1 MGRLCKWRAQLTVNQ
16 PSYDCGGSTPSL
28 PTKKSL
34 NKHLTFPL
42 EFDIMELNNER
53 RNMEMK
59 LANKESKSILA
70 KLLASENLTVEHG
83 KFNTA
88 SFDTKNRVLRLP
100 IWKEMSGSLY
110 DLLVLHEVGHALFT
124 PEEGLHD
131 AQGYGKGFKSYLNV
145 VEDARIERKI
155 KIKYPGGRRS
165 FIEGYSD
172 LMERDFFG
180 IKREELTG
188 LGLIDKINLHY
199 KVGDHMNLTF
209 SGEESVF
216 LDRIDNAQTWKDVVK
231 ICEDLYEYAKENESE
246 TDMSEHSWEE
256 FMTEDDEEESDWDDN
271 YDPSDY
277 EDSEES
283 NEESPSSES
292 NNESEENKEE
302 NESSSGSENSDEEN
316 ESGENESE
324 ETTGGSSSGAEGGTD
339 GNFEPESKTDRNF
352 RNNETELVSE
362 KAKPYVYIN
371 LPNKVELNQIIIKP
385 SELYAEYKNLYS
397 GDNESRYGH
406 LTGNELMIE
415 ATKKFND
422 FRGKNKKVVEYL
434 AKEFEMKKAA
444 KEHSRS
450 ATANSGILDSERLYT
465 YKYNEHLFK
474 KLTITPNGKNHGLVM
489 FVDWSGSMS
498 ANMKGTI
505 EQMMVLVMFCKRV
518 NIPFEVYAFSDS
530 YTRYD
535 DEAKKGWIDSNGY
548 MTDPKIKE
556 YGTVAL
562 NRFNLL
568 NLFSSRMRAK
578 ELHEAYIYMTATA
591 EYWITRNSWSCDIR
605 WEIPD
610 RMCLGGT
617 PLNSTLFVS
626 FSVMREF
633 QKKNQ
638 VDVINSIFLTDG
650 DSHSANNY
658 WVGENETNRFDPRE
672 ENVIIR
678 DSVSRKDIRIK
689 SSGYRTCNAVT
700 EALVRFQREV
710 FDINIVN
717 FFLASRMRKWD
728 MANYLEKANVYN
740 KHDDY
745 TYEKIDAALKKYR
758 KDKYMIAPEMMGFN
772 EQYLIQGG
780 KNLEVEETPL
790 EVAENATVAQMAKAF
805 KKYSTGKLEKRKLL
819 SRFIDMVAA

>member
-1 MGRLCKWRAQLTVNQ
+1 
-16 PSYDCGGSTPSL
+16 
-28 PTKKSL
+28 
-34 NKHLTFPL
+34 
-42 EFDIMELNNER
+42 
-53 RNMEMK
+53 MEMK
-59 LANKESKSILA
+59 LANRDSKSILA

-88 SFDTKNRVLRLP
+88 SFDVKNRVLRLP
-100 IWKEMSGSLY
+100 IWKEMSGNLY

-124 PEEGLHD
+124 PAEGFHD
-131 AQGYGKGFKSYLNV
+131 AVGHGKGFKSYLNV

-155 KIKYPGGRRS
+155 KIKFPGGRRS

-180 IKREELTG
+180 VKKVDMSG

-199 KVGDHMNLTF
+199 KVGDYMNLTF
-209 SGEESVF
+209 SDKEMVF
-216 LDRIDNAQTWKDVVK
+216 VDRIDKAQTWKDVVK

-246 TDMSEHSWEE
+246 TDMSDHEWDEG
-256 FMTEDDEEESDWDDN
+256 MIGDDEEDSDEWNED

-277 EDSEES
+277 EDDSEES
-283 NEESPSSES
+283 NEESPRSES

-302 NESSSGSENSDEEN
+302 NESSSGSGNSDEKS

-324 ETTGGSSSGAEGGTD
+324 ELAGGGSSGAEGGMD
-339 GNFEPESKTDRNF
+339 GKFEPESKTDRNF
-352 RNNETELVSE
+352 RNNEIELVSE
-362 KAKPYVYIN
+362 KSKPYRYVN
-371 LPNKVELNQIIIKP
+371 LPNNVDLKRVIVNY
-385 SELYAEYKNLYS
+385 SELYEEYKTLYS
-397 GDNESRYGH
+397 GDKQGRYDH
-406 LTGNELMIE
+406 RTGDEIMIE

-422 FRGKNKKVVEYL
+422 FRNKNKKIVEYL

-444 KEHSRS
+444 KEHSRA

-465 YKYNEHLFK
+465 YKYNEHIFK
-474 KLTITPNGKNHGLVM
+474 KLTITPDGKNHGLVM

-498 ANMKGTI
+498 RNMKGTI
-505 EQMMVLVMFCKRV
+505 EQMMILVMFCKRV

-530 YTRYD
+530 YTKYAD
-535 DEAKKGWIDSNGY
+535 KEKTKEWIDSNGY
-548 MTDPKIKE
+548 MVGEKIRK

-568 NLFSSRMRAK
+568 NLFSSRMKAK
-578 ELHEAYIYMTATA
+578 QIHEAYIYMTATA
-591 EYWITRNSWSCDIR
+591 QYYSGAYSYSQDMRFDIP
-605 WEIPD
+605 EE
-610 RMCLGGT
+610 MHLGGT

-633 QKKNQ
+633 VKKNQ

-650 DSHSANNY
+650 DSHSCNNY

-672 ENVIIR
+672 ENVVIR
-678 DSVSRKDIRIK
+678 DSVSKKEMKVD
-689 SSGYRTCNAVT
+689 SNNYRTTNAVT
-700 EALVRFQREV
+700 ESLVRFQREV
-710 FDINIVN
+710 FNINIVN
-717 FFLASRMRKWD
+717 FFLSNTMRKYD
-728 MANYLEKANVYN
+728 MAHYLEKVRHAGGEGSP
-740 KHDDY
+740 DY
-745 TYEKIDAALKKYR
+745 AEIDAALKKYR

-790 EVAENATVAQMAKAF
+790 EVAEDATVAQLARAF
-805 KKYSTGKLEKRKLL
+805 KKFSSGKLKQRRLL

>member
-1 MGRLCKWRAQLTVNQ
+1 
-16 PSYDCGGSTPSL
+16 
-28 PTKKSL
+28 
-34 NKHLTFPL
+34 
-42 EFDIMELNNER
+42 
-53 RNMEMK
+53 MEMK
-59 LANKESKSILA
+59 LANRDSKSILA

-88 SFDTKNRVLRLP
+88 SFDVKNRVLRLP
-100 IWKEMSGSLY
+100 IWKEMSGNLY

-124 PEEGLHD
+124 PAEGFHD
-131 AQGYGKGFKSYLNV
+131 AVGHGKGFKSYLNV

-155 KIKYPGGRRS
+155 KIKFPGGRRS

-180 IKREELTG
+180 VKKVDMSG

-199 KVGDHMNLTF
+199 KVGDYMNLTF
-209 SGEESVF
+209 SDKEMVF
-216 LDRIDNAQTWKDVVK
+216 VDRIDKAQTWKDVVK

-246 TDMSEHSWEE
+246 TDMSDHEWDEG
-256 FMTEDDEEESDWDDN
+256 MIGDDEEDSDEWNED

-277 EDSEES
+277 EDDSEES
-283 NEESPSSES
+283 NEESPRSES

-302 NESSSGSENSDEEN
+302 NESSSGSGNSDEKS

-324 ETTGGSSSGAEGGTD
+324 ELAGGGSSGAEGGMD
-339 GNFEPESKTDRNF
+339 GKFEPESKTDRNF
-352 RNNETELVSE
+352 RNNEIELVSE
-362 KAKPYVYIN
+362 KSKPYRYVN
-371 LPNKVELNQIIIKP
+371 LPNNVDLKRVIVNY
-385 SELYAEYKNLYS
+385 SELYEEYKTLYS
-397 GDNESRYGH
+397 GDKQGRYDH
-406 LTGNELMIE
+406 RTGDEIMIE

-422 FRGKNKKVVEYL
+422 FRNKNKKIVEYL

-444 KEHSRS
+444 KEHSRA

-465 YKYNEHLFK
+465 YKYNEHIFK
-474 KLTITPNGKNHGLVM
+474 KLTITPDGKNHGLVM

-498 ANMKGTI
+498 RNMKGTI
-505 EQMMVLVMFCKRV
+505 EQMMILVMFCKRV

-530 YTRYD
+530 YTKYAD
-535 DEAKKGWIDSNGY
+535 KEKTKEWIDSNGY
-548 MTDPKIKE
+548 MVGEKIRK

-568 NLFSSRMRAK
+568 NLFSSRMKAK
-578 ELHEAYIYMTATA
+578 QIHEAYIYMTATA
-591 EYWITRNSWSCDIR
+591 QYYSGAYSYSQDMRFDIP
-605 WEIPD
+605 EE
-610 RMCLGGT
+610 MHLGGT

-633 QKKNQ
+633 VKKNQ

-650 DSHSANNY
+650 DSHSCNNY

-672 ENVIIR
+672 ENVVIR
-678 DSVSRKDIRIK
+678 DSVSKKEMKVD
-689 SSGYRTCNAVT
+689 SNNYRTTNAVT
-700 EALVRFQREV
+700 ESLVRFQREV
-710 FDINIVN
+710 FNINIVN
-717 FFLASRMRKWD
+717 FFLSNTMRKYD
-728 MANYLEKANVYN
+728 MAHYLEKVRHAGGEGSP
-740 KHDDY
+740 DY
-745 TYEKIDAALKKYR
+745 AEIDAALKKYR

-790 EVAENATVAQMAKAF
+790 EVAEDATVAQLARAF
-805 KKYSTGKLEKRKLL
+805 KKFSSGKLQQRRLL

>member
-1 MGRLCKWRAQLTVNQ
+1 
-16 PSYDCGGSTPSL
+16 
-28 PTKKSL
+28 
-34 NKHLTFPL
+34 
-42 EFDIMELNNER
+42 
-53 RNMEMK
+53 MEMK
-59 LANKESKSILA
+59 LANRDAKSILA

-88 SFDTKNRVLRLP
+88 SFDVKNRVLRLP
-100 IWKEMSGSLY
+100 IWKEMSGNLY

-124 PEEGLHD
+124 PAEGFHD
-131 AQGYGKGFKSYLNV
+131 AVGHGKGFKSYLNV

-155 KIKYPGGRRS
+155 KIKFPGGRRS

-180 IKREELTG
+180 VKKVDMSG

-199 KVGDHMNLTF
+199 KVGDYMNLTF
-209 SGEESVF
+209 SDKEMVF
-216 LDRIDNAQTWKDVVK
+216 VDRIDKAQTWKDVVK

-246 TDMSEHSWEE
+246 TDMSDHEWDEG
-256 FMTEDDEEESDWDDN
+256 MIGDDEEDSDEWNED

-277 EDSEES
+277 EDDSEES
-283 NEESPSSES
+283 NEESPRSES

-302 NESSSGSENSDEEN
+302 NESSSGSGNSDEKS

-324 ETTGGSSSGAEGGTD
+324 ELAGGGSSGAEGGMD
-339 GNFEPESKTDRNF
+339 GKFEPESKTDRNF
-352 RNNETELVSE
+352 RNNEIELVSE
-362 KAKPYVYIN
+362 KSKPYRYVN
-371 LPNKVELNQIIIKP
+371 LPNNVDLKRVIVNY
-385 SELYAEYKNLYS
+385 SELYEEYKTLYS
-397 GDNESRYGH
+397 GDKQGRYDH
-406 LTGNELMIE
+406 RTGDEIMIE

-422 FRGKNKKVVEYL
+422 FRNKNKKIVEYL

-444 KEHSRS
+444 KEHSRA

-465 YKYNEHLFK
+465 YKYNEHIFK
-474 KLTITPNGKNHGLVM
+474 KLTITPDGKNHGLVM

-498 ANMKGTI
+498 RNMKGTI
-505 EQMMVLVMFCKRV
+505 EQMMILVMFCKRV

-530 YTRYD
+530 YTKYAD
-535 DEAKKGWIDSNGY
+535 KEKTKEWIDSNGY
-548 MTDPKIKE
+548 MVGEKIRK

-568 NLFSSRMRAK
+568 NLFSSRMKAK
-578 ELHEAYIYMTATA
+578 QIHEAYIYMTATA
-591 EYWITRNSWSCDIR
+591 QYYSGAYSYSQDMRFDIP
-605 WEIPD
+605 EE
-610 RMCLGGT
+610 MHLGGT

-633 QKKNQ
+633 VKKNQ

-650 DSHSANNY
+650 DSHSCNNY

-672 ENVIIR
+672 ENVVIR
-678 DSVSRKDIRIK
+678 DSVSKKEMKVD
-689 SSGYRTCNAVT
+689 SNNYRTTNAVT
-700 EALVRFQREV
+700 ESLVRFQREV
-710 FDINIVN
+710 FNINIVN
-717 FFLASRMRKWD
+717 FFLSNTMRKYD
-728 MANYLEKANVYN
+728 MAHYLEKVRHAGGEGSP
-740 KHDDY
+740 DY
-745 TYEKIDAALKKYR
+745 AEIDAALKKYR

-790 EVAENATVAQMAKAF
+790 EVAEDATVAQLARAF
-805 KKYSTGKLEKRKLL
+805 KKFSSGKLKQRRLL